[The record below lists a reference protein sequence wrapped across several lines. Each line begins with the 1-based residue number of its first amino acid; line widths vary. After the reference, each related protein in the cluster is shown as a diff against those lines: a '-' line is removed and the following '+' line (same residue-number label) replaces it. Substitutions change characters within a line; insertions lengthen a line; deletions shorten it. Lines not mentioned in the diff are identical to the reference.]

1 MNKYNGLLS
10 EVACQYEILRGSNE
24 TEIEYKTRL
33 VYSICGLMA
42 YASLWDDSEELVSIT
57 HLKRKIRDVLIN
69 YKGIYPELF
78 SSLPFKSEELEDEIT
93 DIFLNTGIVYHC
105 PNRIISSAKREEPF
119 GTLLFQRGI
128 AIDNIKCVS
137 GIGFYTK
144 QEDKEA
150 SPDKV
155 KEMFGLEQMDLLTL
169 WGTTLDTTT
178 WETNP
183 TIGQS
188 MEYLRLKPPF
198 SRGYWVDKPDTSGCV
213 SIPKEEM
220 AKVTNLGKKAGSLA
234 DMLVGADVFIGVSAP
249 GAVTTEMVKTMA
261 KDAVIFACANP
272 TPEIFPDDAKDGG
285 ARVIAT
291 GRSDFP
297 NQINNVLA
305 FPGVFRG
312 AFDVRAKDINDEMK
326 IAAAKALAGLITDE
340 ELSADYII
348 PKAFDKRVGP
358 AVARAVADAA
368 RETGVARL

>member
-10 EVACQYEILRGSNE
+10 EVACQYDILRGSNE

-42 YASLWDDSEELVSIT
+42 YSSLWDDSEESVSIT

-105 PNRIISSAKREEPF
+105 PNRIISSAKREESF

-169 WGTTLDTTT
+169 WDTTLDTTT

-188 MEYLRLKPPF
+188 TEYLRLKPPF
-198 SRGYWVDKPDTSGCV
+198 SC
-213 SIPKEEM
+213 
-220 AKVTNLGKKAGSLA
+220 
-234 DMLVGADVFIGVSAP
+234 
-249 GAVTTEMVKTMA
+249 
-261 KDAVIFACANP
+261 
-272 TPEIFPDDAKDGG
+272 
-285 ARVIAT
+285 
-291 GRSDFP
+291 
-297 NQINNVLA
+297 
-305 FPGVFRG
+305 
-312 AFDVRAKDINDEMK
+312 
-326 IAAAKALAGLITDE
+326 
-340 ELSADYII
+340 
-348 PKAFDKRVGP
+348 
-358 AVARAVADAA
+358 
-368 RETGVARL
+368 

>member
-1 MNKYNGLLS
+1 MNKYNDLLS
-10 EVACQYEILRGSNE
+10 EVAYQYEVLRGSNE

-42 YASLWDDSEELVSIT
+42 YASLWDDSEESVSIT

-69 YKGIYPELF
+69 YKAIYPELF

-188 MEYLRLKPPF
+188 TEYLRLKPPF
-198 SRGYWVDKPDTSGCV
+198 SKGYWVDKPDTSGCV
-213 SIPKEEM
+213 SILRTGMKGTQLYYLYRYADSILEVSPLPQWQVESYNYRTLSCACLSEKGTLPPIEYMDDGELIHIRF
-220 AKVTNLGKKAGSLA
+220 NYLLPPRELA
-234 DMLVGADVFIGVSAP
+234 FLRLYSW
-249 GAVTTEMVKTMA
+249 
-261 KDAVIFACANP
+261 
-272 TPEIFPDDAKDGG
+272 PEICTSLPNNFQRKMSKQVFVAIKEIFQNEGYEFKGG
-285 ARVIAT
+285 
-291 GRSDFP
+291 
-297 NQINNVLA
+297 IN
-305 FPGVFRG
+305 
-312 AFDVRAKDINDEMK
+312 
-326 IAAAKALAGLITDE
+326 
-340 ELSADYII
+340 
-348 PKAFDKRVGP
+348 
-358 AVARAVADAA
+358 
-368 RETGVARL
+368 